1 MAAKARKQITFDLN
15 TKQMIIDGLNPSIIY
30 NDIRTKLEKLNF
42 THTGGSVYMSDT
54 TMTKLELEEKVGAL
68 VNRMPLLSYYINSFT
83 VTNIG
88 KQYELSTNIKQMSKD
103 ISKEALLKTR
113 MNKQIN
119 IDKEIDDYEM

>member
-15 TKQMIIDGLNPSIIY
+15 TKQMKIDGLNPSIIY

-113 MNKQIN
+113 MNKQTN
-119 IDKEIDDYEM
+119 IDKEIDDYEI

>member
-15 TKQMIIDGLNPSIIY
+15 TKQMKIDGLNPSIIY

-103 ISKEALLKTR
+103 ISKETLLKTR
-113 MNKQIN
+113 MNKQTN
-119 IDKEIDDYEM
+119 IDKEIDDYEI

>member
-15 TKQMIIDGLNPSIIY
+15 TKQMKIDGLNPSIIY

-113 MNKQIN
+113 MNKQTN

>member
-15 TKQMIIDGLNPSIIY
+15 TKQMKIDGLNPSIIY

-54 TMTKLELEEKVGAL
+54 TMTKLELEEKVGAV
-68 VNRMPLLSYYINSFT
+68 VNRIPILSYYINSFT

-113 MNKQIN
+113 MNKQTN

>member
-15 TKQMIIDGLNPSIIY
+15 TKQMKIDGLNPSIIY

-54 TMTKLELEEKVGAL
+54 TMTKLELEEKVGVL

-103 ISKEALLKTR
+103 ISKETLLKTR
-113 MNKQIN
+113 MNKQTN
-119 IDKEIDDYEM
+119 IDKEIDDYEI

>member
-15 TKQMIIDGLNPSIIY
+15 TKQMKIDGLNPSIIY

-103 ISKEALLKTR
+103 ISKETLLKTR

>member
-15 TKQMIIDGLNPSIIY
+15 TKQMKIDGLNPSVIY
-30 NDIRTKLEKLNF
+30 NDIRAKLEKLDF
-42 THTGGSVYMSDT
+42 THTGGSVYISDI

-88 KQYELSTNIKQMSKD
+88 KQYELSANIKQMSKD
-103 ISKEALLKTR
+103 ISKEDLLKTKT
-113 MNKQIN
+113 NKQMN

>member
-15 TKQMIIDGLNPSIIY
+15 TKQMKIDGLNPSIIY

>member
-15 TKQMIIDGLNPSIIY
+15 TKQMKIDGLNPSIIY

-54 TMTKLELEEKVGAL
+54 TMTKLELEEKVGTL

-113 MNKQIN
+113 MNKQTN
-119 IDKEIDDYEM
+119 IDKEIDDYEI

>member
-15 TKQMIIDGLNPSIIY
+15 TKQMKIDGLNPSIIY

-88 KQYELSTNIKQMSKD
+88 KQYELSANIKQMSKD

-113 MNKQIN
+113 MNKQTN
-119 IDKEIDDYEM
+119 IDKEIDDYEI